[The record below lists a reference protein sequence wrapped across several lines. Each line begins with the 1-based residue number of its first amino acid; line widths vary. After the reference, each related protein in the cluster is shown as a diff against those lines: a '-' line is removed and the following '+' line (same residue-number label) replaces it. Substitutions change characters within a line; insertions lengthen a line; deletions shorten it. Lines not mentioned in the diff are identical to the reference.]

1 MQKQDPGRR
10 VAWGLTVD
18 WGLPELASANSIA
31 QVAGNVKVPEGN
43 SPETVG
49 QVFAEEV
56 YACSPSQIEPN

>member
-1 MQKQDPGRR
+1 M
-10 VAWGLTVD
+10 D

-43 SPETVG
+43 SPEPLG

-56 YACSPSQIEPN
+56 YACSPGQIEPN